1 MSQVAATVIDSPD
14 THRRLLSQELHRA
27 RHTRGR
33 LRHARI
39 SSSPDPSQAAG
50 QIFDFVAV
58 YSRRRRSPEILAGSC
73 SSSPDLS
80 QATGH
85 SPTSS
90 LLQPLSL
97 SQPSSLLQSSSL
109 VLHFCS
115 THLSMFCCRRRT
127 TTPLT
132 EAQRILADPDYG
144 KDDIDRLT
152 DRQFNWRYL
161 VLELLC
167 REEQKRRDILD
178 DTALYS
184 RLTSR
189 PQSSSSS
196 R

>member
-1 MSQVAATVIDSPD
+1 MSQVAATFIDSPD
-14 THRRLLSQELHRA
+14 TLRRLLSPELRRA

-50 QIFDFVAV
+50 QILDFVAV
-58 YSRRRRSPEILAGSC
+58 YSRRRRSPEFLAGSC

-85 SPTSS
+85 SSTSS
-90 LLQPLSL
+90 
-97 SQPSSLLQSSSL
+97 PSQSSSL

-115 THLSMFCCRRRT
+115 TRLLMFCCRRRT

-167 REEQKRRDILD
+167 QEEQKRRDLLD

-184 RLTSR
+184 RFISQPRRRLLDVKA

>member
-1 MSQVAATVIDSPD
+1 
-14 THRRLLSQELHRA
+14 
-27 RHTRGR
+27 
-33 LRHARI
+33 
-39 SSSPDPSQAAG
+39 
-50 QIFDFVAV
+50 
-58 YSRRRRSPEILAGSC
+58 
-73 SSSPDLS
+73 
-80 QATGH
+80 
-85 SPTSS
+85 
-90 LLQPLSL
+90 
-97 SQPSSLLQSSSL
+97 
-109 VLHFCS
+109 
-115 THLSMFCCRRRT
+115 MFCCRRRT

-167 REEQKRRDILD
+167 QEEQKRRDLLD

-184 RLTSR
+184 RLIKA